1 MRKPLMALLIA
12 VLLVLT
18 VLGGLIPILQGW
30 IFFVL
35 ALYLFATEFD
45 TGRVWVKRAR
55 RRWPALSRWIA
66 ATRGHR
72 WAPRQFREFDDLTDP
87 SKSPKSSP

>member
-35 ALYLFATEFD
+35 ALYVFASEFD
-45 TGRVWVKRAR
+45 TGRKWVKCAR
-55 RRWPALSRWIA
+55 RRWPKLSHWIA
-66 ATRGHR
+66 AARDHR
-72 WAPRQFREFDDLTDP
+72 WAPRQLLKFDELTKPD
-87 SKSPKSSP
+87 

>member
-1 MRKPLMALLIA
+1 MRKPLMASLIA

-35 ALYLFATEFD
+35 ALYVFATEFD
-45 TGRVWVKRAR
+45 TGQAWVKAAR
-55 RRWPALSRWIA
+55 RRWPILSRWIA
-66 ATRGHR
+66 AARSHR
-72 WAPRQFREFDDLTDP
+72 WAPRRLRELDNLTDP
-87 SKSPKSSP
+87 SKSR

>member
-1 MRKPLMALLIA
+1 MRKPLMALLIV

-18 VLGGLIPILQGW
+18 VLGGLLPLLQGW

-35 ALYLFATEFD
+35 ALYLFATEFE

-66 ATRGHR
+66 AASNHR
-72 WAPRQFREFDDLTDP
+72 WAPRHLLEFDELTKP
-87 SKSPKSSP
+87 E